1 MGGTAKDFYEEG
13 ITLSFD
19 QNGVSGATAYIADN
33 TSTPLRFT
41 DPLFSSFSYFGT
53 MSSIKIAWDSSASY
67 ETNLER
73 IITQKWIAIYP
84 DGIEAW
90 SEFRR
95 TGYPKLMPVLVNN
108 SSVVSTTRMAR
119 RLRYPNSEYTG
130 NLTNVQYAVSNYLGG
145 VDNMA
150 TDLWWAKKN

>member
-1 MGGTAKDFYEEG
+1 
-13 ITLSFD
+13 
-19 QNGVSGATAYIADN
+19 
-33 TSTPLRFT
+33 
-41 DPLFSSFSYFGT
+41 

-84 DGIEAW
+84 DGVEAW

-95 TGYPKLMPVLVNN
+95 TGYPKLMPVQVNN
-108 SSVVSTTRMAR
+108 SSVVSTTRMVR